1 MSDSED
7 EEIYHFYVVG
17 SNGNTLSFNEKDV
30 NLYID
35 YERKYLDNAF
45 GIIAREAY
53 FEMWNTMAVG
63 EPYTGIQIIF
73 CENNIGFEDNF
84 TISILSEDKV
94 LLGKAK
100 ISYPDS
106 VEIII
111 SCNEL
116 RGGGV

>member
-7 EEIYHFYVVG
+7 DEIYYFYVVG

-45 GIIAREAY
+45 GIIAKEAY
-53 FEMWNTMAVG
+53 FEMCKTMAVG
-63 EPYTGIQIIF
+63 EPYTHIQEIF
-73 CENNIGFEDNF
+73 CENNIDFEDYF
-84 TISILSEDKV
+84 TISILSEDKD
-94 LLGKAK
+94 LLCKAK

-116 RGGGV
+116 RGGV